1 MAWSWLGVA
10 GHGTEAEQSG
20 GRAETGALREGGGD
34 PAMTAFPYM
43 V

>member
-20 GRAETGALREGGGD
+20 GRAETGARREGDGD